1 MQWGD
6 LLFQDIC
13 THHASLWPLP
23 NFLICFLIPFL
34 RCNNVEASIRY
45 SSTGFKSVVI
55 EKTGLFSSISRT
67 RAFIFLFLTLQQ
79 TFFNLLSPVCKYGEL
94 KNEAIYDAHDFTKA
108 SHEKKRLIFHR
119 FFAFLSRFILASK
132 NEYSGTKG
140 LLEKWL
146 KIGGNFDILFPAEEK
161 VRQNEHHDYFCQW
174 CPFWAL
180 RPKLSCVCASRVV
193 FTPSNSLFFIICWL
207 QRQNSF
213 ACLIS

>member
-1 MQWGD
+1 MMTIVLFWSISLHFSVSSVFLRCRRPILIRRAWLCLSCTPTFVITVQWGD

-132 NEYSGTKG
+132 KMSTYSGT
-140 LLEKWL
+140 
-146 KIGGNFDILFPAEEK
+146 
-161 VRQNEHHDYFCQW
+161 
-174 CPFWAL
+174 
-180 RPKLSCVCASRVV
+180 
-193 FTPSNSLFFIICWL
+193 
-207 QRQNSF
+207 
-213 ACLIS
+213 

>member
-1 MQWGD
+1 MFILYAHFCHYSAMGRFVIPRHMYTSC
-6 LLFQDIC
+6 LLV
-13 THHASLWPLP
+13 TTARLLS

-45 SSTGFKSVVI
+45 SSTGFQSYVI

-132 NEYSGTKG
+132 NEYSGT
-140 LLEKWL
+140 
-146 KIGGNFDILFPAEEK
+146 
-161 VRQNEHHDYFCQW
+161 
-174 CPFWAL
+174 
-180 RPKLSCVCASRVV
+180 
-193 FTPSNSLFFIICWL
+193 
-207 QRQNSF
+207 
-213 ACLIS
+213 